1 MSLKLFFSIFTHT
14 ARLATKSDYYTAM
27 LCEKKK
33 VVVSGYRAL
42 KRKTVLRFNFLLP
55 LQHHCI
61 IQCIIHCII
70 QCMAVVHL
78 FHGQVYSFPLLCVS
92 MELIE
97 VD

>member
-27 LCEKKK
+27 LYEKKK

-55 LQHHCI
+55 LQHHC
-61 IQCIIHCII
+61 
-70 QCMAVVHL
+70 MADVHL